1 MAKPMS
7 LKTFLNVDY
16 TQTGDEFQAT
26 NAKKRKRD
34 IGAGTDAEYSSTNPP
49 SKDEALNVQQRLALS
64 RSLKKNKAKIALGRK
79 RAERKVASMD
89 KLKQRAQ
96 KQARNTFLQKITKD
110 IPKDEL
116 SMSRRQSIE
125 KRLDKMKPKI
135 DKLAK
140 KLLPKV
146 RQSEIQK
153 KRGGQSDDD

>member
-34 IGAGTDAEYSSTNPP
+34 IGAGTDAEYASTNPP
-49 SKDEALNVQQRLALS
+49 RSEALTVQQRLKMA
-64 RSLKKNKAKIALGRK
+64 RTFKKNKAKIAMGRK
-79 RAERKVASMD
+79 RAARKVASVD
-89 KLKQRAQ
+89 KLKTRAQ
-96 KQARNTFLQKITKD
+96 KQARNTFLKKITKGMD
-110 IPKDEL
+110 KGEL
-116 SMSRRQSIE
+116 SLSRRASIE

-146 RQSEIQK
+146 RKSELEK
-153 KRGGQSDDD
+153 KRGGKKSD

>member
-1 MAKPMS
+1 MS

-49 SKDEALNVQQRLALS
+49 SKDEALNVQQRLARG
-64 RSLKKNKAKIALGRK
+64 RSLKKNKAKIAMGRK
-79 RAERKVASMD
+79 RAARKVASMD

-96 KQARNTFLQKITKD
+96 KQARNTLLKKITKD
-110 IPKDEL
+110 VPKDEL

-146 RQSEIQK
+146 RQAEIQK
-153 KRGGQSDDD
+153 KRGGQSKDD

>member
-1 MAKPMS
+1 MS

-49 SKDEALNVQQRLALS
+49 SKDEALTVQQRLKMA
-64 RSLKKNKAKIALGRK
+64 RTFKKNKAKIAMGRK
-79 RAERKVASMD
+79 RAARKVASMD
-89 KLKQRAQ
+89 KLKTRAQ
-96 KQARNTFLQKITKD
+96 KQARNTFLKKITKGID
-110 IPKDEL
+110 KGEL
-116 SMSRRQSIE
+116 SLSRRASIE

-140 KLLPKV
+140 KMLPKV
-146 RQSEIQK
+146 RKAELEK
-153 KRGGQSDDD
+153 KRGGKKSD